1 MKKNS
6 SSEIDNDLNNLP
18 DNLAGLIK
26 ESLESKSLSKKI
38 SARETLVKMGKTI
51 LPHLNKLL
59 DSENDLLRMEVAK
72 IVELIADRRSIPLLI
87 NLLDDPF
94 FDIRWIAAEGL
105 IKIGRWSICPLL
117 KSVRD
122 GRSSLF
128 FNRGTHHILIGLVK
142 ENEKSKLMPLLE
154 SLDNYHELGETAPVQ
169 ASVALKNV
177 FKCNT

>member
-6 SSEIDNDLNNLP
+6 SSEIDNDLKNLP

-26 ESLESKSLSKKI
+26 ESLESKSLSKRI
-38 SARETLVKMGKTI
+38 SARESLVNMGKTI
-51 LPHLNKLL
+51 LPHIHKLL
-59 DSENDLLRMEVAK
+59 DSENDLLRMEATK
-72 IVELIADRRSIPLLI
+72 IVELIADKRSIPLLI
-87 NLLDDPF
+87 NLLDDTF

-128 FNRGTHHILIGLVK
+128 FNRGTHHILLELVDEK
-142 ENEKSKLMPLLE
+142 EKNKIMPLLQ

-169 ASVALKNV
+169 ASIALKTV